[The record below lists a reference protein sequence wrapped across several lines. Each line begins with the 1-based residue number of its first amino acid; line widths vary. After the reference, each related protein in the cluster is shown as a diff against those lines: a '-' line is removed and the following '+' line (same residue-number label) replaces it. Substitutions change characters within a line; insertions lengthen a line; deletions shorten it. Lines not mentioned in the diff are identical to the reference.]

1 MLAYYK
7 VSMEPAL
14 YYVLQKLSVQHGK
27 LYLPSDSGDRTS
39 PAAVLLQKA
48 PEYFLALSVLCGMSV
63 RLFQQIPV
71 GSVLC
76 GSIPCGQFHK
86 WPYKLRFLWQNA
98 LLSLRDAH

>member
-27 LYLPSDSGDRTS
+27 LYLPSDLGDRTS

-48 PEYFLALSVLCGMSV
+48 PEYFLALSVRV
-63 RLFQQIPV
+63 RDV
-71 GSVLC
+71 GSSFPTDTC
-76 GSIPCGQFHK
+76 GISSL
-86 WPYKLRFLWQNA
+86 WVNTLRTV
-98 LLSLRDAH
+98 S

>member
-1 MLAYYK
+1 MSTYHKA
-7 VSMEPAL
+7 SMEPAL
-14 YYVLQKLSVQHGK
+14 YVLQKLPVQYGK
-27 LYLPSDSGDRTS
+27 LYLPSGSGDRTS
-39 PAAVLLQKA
+39 PDAVLLQKA

-63 RLFQQIPV
+63 RLFPQIPE

-76 GSIPCGQFHK
+76 GSMPCGQFHK